1 MRRPWLDETEQGHF
15 IALGIDNDKV
25 SEPPRNTKHPPHIRR
40 SVCCSVTKSSSS
52 SGSSSCPTDKTHRN
66 AQLQT
71 CLLLGSLQSWAEP
84 HVLRG
89 SPQILNKLFLSP
101 AYWDSPW
108 LQVWTL
114 AGYNLDCLAPGL
126 LLGLLGQVEV
136 LRRKECP
143 GL

>member
-1 MRRPWLDETEQGHF
+1 M
-15 IALGIDNDKV
+15 
-25 SEPPRNTKHPPHIRR
+25 
-40 SVCCSVTKSSSS
+40 TKSSSS

-101 AYWDSPW
+101 ACWDSPW

-114 AGYNLDCLAPGL
+114 AGYNPDCLAPGL
-126 LLGLLGQVEV
+126 LLGLNKNAQDSEFCVEPVGLPRVLG
-136 LRRKECP
+136 LKC
-143 GL
+143 